1 MIKLDQEDRVGLIR
15 ILDKLPILQ
24 NYRGRRQVLE
34 YAGLGNLIPQ
44 LDLEGTSF
52 VVNSELIQFLESFG
66 RVTYQH
72 HALGIFLNAI
82 TEFIGASDDATEFVN
97 QILSKYE
104 LMTPSSQVQLPSA
117 WKGSGNPEETFEK
130 IIGENTLKH
139 ISFLQRGIEISKSV
153 GFVVAPKW
161 TGTGFFVS
169 RNLFLTNNHVIPEQS
184 ILKETI
190 IRLNYQLTFD
200 GAEEKIVDF
209 HPNLDGM
216 FYTSQNCDY
225 TIFELENHPGNDW
238 GRIKLNPKTVSKGDR
253 VNIIQHPAGLP
264 KQISFQNNF
273 VEYADGKI
281 LQYLTSTLG
290 GSSGSPVFNDNW
302 EIVGLH
308 HAGGMIIE
316 PSTNRRYFRN
326 EGISI
331 ISILKDMPN
340 NIKAT
345 LNN

>member
-1 MIKLDQEDRVGLIR
+1 MINLNKEDRVGLIK

-34 YAGLGNLIPQ
+34 YAGLGDLIPQ
-44 LDLEGTSF
+44 IDLEGTSF

-72 HALGIFLNAI
+72 HALGIFLNTI
-82 TEFIGASDDATEFVN
+82 KEFIGISGDEIGFIDKLLN
-97 QILSKYE
+97 KYD
-104 LMTPSSQVQLPSA
+104 LMVPSSKSQLPSV
-117 WKGSGNPEETFEK
+117 WKGSQSVEETFEK

-139 ISFLQRGIEISKSV
+139 ISFLQRGIEMSRSV

-161 TGTGFFVS
+161 TGTCFLIG
-169 RNLFLTNNHVIPEQS
+169 RNLAITNNHVIPEKN
-184 ILKETI
+184 ILDSTV

-209 HPNLDGM
+209 HPNSRGI
-216 FYTSQNCDY
+216 FYTNQDLDY
-225 TIFELENHPGNDW
+225 TIFELSNFPGDDW
-238 GRIKLNPKTVSKGDR
+238 GYIKLISKSINKGER

-273 VEYADGKI
+273 VEYADENI

-308 HAGGMIIE
+308 HAGGMMLE
-316 PSTNRRYFRN
+316 PTTNRKYFRN
-326 EGISI
+326 EGVSI
-331 ISILKDMPN
+331 IGILKDMPS
-340 NIKAT
+340 NIIKT
-345 LNN
+345 LSD